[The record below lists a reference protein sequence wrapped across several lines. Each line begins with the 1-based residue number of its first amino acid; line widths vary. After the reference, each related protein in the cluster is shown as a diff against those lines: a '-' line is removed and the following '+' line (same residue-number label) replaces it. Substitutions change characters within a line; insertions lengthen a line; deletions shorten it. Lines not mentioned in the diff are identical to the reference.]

1 MKFIENQELKDK
13 LIDLY
18 DFKFKRYENVDPII
32 TNLYQYGL
40 GEFLVE
46 NFSYYRGKDFQIVK
60 KHFSMNS
67 EVFCDKSMQK
77 EIMKTISMTRV
88 VHQMLQKIVESM
100 NTVNELINEELD

>member
-1 MKFIENQELKDK
+1 
-13 LIDLY
+13 
-18 DFKFKRYENVDPII
+18 
-32 TNLYQYGL
+32 
-40 GEFLVE
+40 
-46 NFSYYRGKDFQIVK
+46 
-60 KHFSMNS
+60 MNS